1 MTPPKSTIVF
11 STDGVHRRPFDFF
24 RTGHSL
30 DASLGIYLDFSS
42 VGHMILV
49 EELKDISRDRPSSLL
64 YSPDI
69 KGRLGRSV

>member
-11 STDGVHRRPFDFF
+11 STDGVHRRPFHLF

-30 DASLGIYLDFSS
+30 DASLGIYLDCSS

-49 EELKDISRDRPSSLL
+49 EELKDISPDSPSSLI
-64 YSPDI
+64 YSPHM